1 MHIYRL
7 ITFCDPVSLR
17 TARLLSF
24 FSFFSAAF
32 PGLALACIDSRA
44 RDASVIRYTFAT
56 PRLRSKTR
64 RRTLLACFC
73 FFFSASVS
81 LSFLISTL
89 GGMVYILIY
98 VCVRACVRACVR
110 RVVPTPTPTTIHQSH
125 TIHHRRY
132 RTQPWCAHQPF
143 SRRVFHHETH
153 RRNRDTIRT
162 HGIARPG
169 CPRLAVGVHGAS
181 VDRARASERS
191 SVSMRAASRSSCA
204 RSVRVVVFGADDVVG
219 ADEVDASSHG
229 VEFGNNSRASWL
241 SSASASRI
249 AAATEA

>member
-56 PRLRSKTR
+56 PRLRFKTR
-64 RRTLLACFC
+64 RPRAHLVGLLLLLLLG
-73 FFFSASVS
+73 VGE
-81 LSFLISTL
+81 LILLDFRFRRHGLYT
-89 GGMVYILIY
+89 YIRM
-98 VCVRACVRACVR
+98 RACVRACVALCR
-110 RVVPTPTPTTIHQSH
+110 ADAADDSPSHHPSVSHPSVVGAPTI
-125 TIHHRRY
+125 IDV
-132 RTQPWCAHQPF
+132 
-143 SRRVFHHETH
+143 SRRVFYHETH

-169 CPRLAVGVHGAS
+169 AHASRSASTARRSTARKTNPGKNQGNKTTRSVGHADPWS
-181 VDRARASERS
+181 VFECFTLRQRARATTTAGVARQH
-191 SVSMRAASRSSCA
+191 RARRASRTAA
-204 RSVRVVVFGADDVVG
+204 RER
-219 ADEVDASSHG
+219 
-229 VEFGNNSRASWL
+229 R
-241 SSASASRI
+241 
-249 AAATEA
+249 